1 MGVASSSDN
10 MGKGD
15 PPNPLIS
22 LAAGGVSGAVSKTI
36 TAPLE
41 KVKLAIQNQDSNPRI
56 LSGEMKRYSGMGD
69 CFMRHI
75 SELGATS
82 LWRGNVANCVRYV
95 PTAACNLMFKDT
107 IKGLFPK
114 CNPKTEFGKFAAV
127 QIASGSAAGGLTN
140 TIVYPLIYVRTVL
153 GADLGKVKKYNGMA
167 DCIMKTAKEGGV
179 LSLYN
184 GIGPSTIGIVVYRG
198 AQFGL
203 QDIIKAFNPYQKE
216 FSTRG
221 IVSKFIVAQI
231 AVSVSGIAAYP
242 FDTLQRR
249 LQIEASKPKSEQIYT
264 GMADCFGKILKAEGP
279 GGFFKGALANILRGT
294 GAAIVLVLYDEIMN
308 AVERASK

>member
-1 MGVASSSDN
+1 MGVASSLAN

-114 CNPKTEFGKFAAV
+114 YSKDTEFGMFALTQV
-127 QIASGSAAGGLTN
+127 ASGSAAGGLTN
-140 TIVYPLIYVRTVL
+140 TLVYPLIYVRTVL
-153 GADLGKVKKYNGMA
+153 GADLGKVKKYSGMG
-167 DCIMKTAKEGGV
+167 DCLAKTVKEGGV

-184 GIGPSTIGIVVYRG
+184 GIGPSSVGIVVYRG
-198 AQFGL
+198 VQFGL
-203 QDIIKAFNPYQKE
+203 QDIIKAFNPYQKD
-216 FSTRG
+216 FTAIG
-221 IVSKFIVAQI
+221 LVSKFIVAQI
-231 AVSVSGIAAYP
+231 AVSASGIAAYP
-242 FDTLQRR
+242 FDTMQRR

-264 GMADCFGKILKAEGP
+264 GMADCFQKIMKAEGP
-279 GGFFKGALANILRGT
+279 GGFFKGALANVLRGT
-294 GAAIVLVLYDEIMN
+294 GAALVLVMYDEIMN